1 MVGFVRF
8 GRLGMGWKVCFDR
21 FNLGHLVW
29 DVSLERF
36 GLSKDFAQ
44 KKIGGKFRGGPI
56 LRLR

>member
-1 MVGFVRF
+1 MV
-8 GRLGMGWKVCFDR
+8 WKVCFDR

-44 KKIGGKFRGGPI
+44 KKLVENLGGKNVVQKIIGSR
-56 LRLR
+56 